1 MAPKILN
8 SFQQNFIKLLVKN
21 RYFKD
26 YFYLTGGTALAAY
39 YLHHRYSEDLDF
51 FSFKEIGLLELDAF
65 LREVK
70 APLKITK
77 TDFQQSFNRNIF
89 FLHSK
94 KEILKIEFT
103 YFPFEQIEKP
113 IRKDG
118 ILIDTIVDIATNK
131 TFTIF
136 QNPRARDFIDLY
148 FILKKY
154 KNLSLPKLVK
164 MARSKFDSQIDPIQ
178 LGTQLLKSKEIQ
190 DLPRMIKKINHNLWR
205 NFFVNQAKLLSKEIF
220 K

>member
-8 SFQQNFIKLLVKN
+8 SFQQNFIKLFAKN
-21 RYFKD
+21 RYFKSR
-26 YFYLTGGTALAAY
+26 FYLTGGTALAAY

-51 FSFKEIGLLELDAF
+51 FSFKEVDLLELDAF
-65 LREVK
+65 LQEIK

-77 TDFQQSFNRNIF
+77 TDFQQTFNRNIF
-89 FLHSK
+89 FLHAK
-94 KEILKIEFT
+94 KKILKIEFT

-113 IRKDG
+113 VTKDG
-118 ILIDTIVDIATNK
+118 ILIDSIIDMATNK

-154 KNLSLPKLVK
+154 KNFSLPKLVK

-178 LGTQLLKSKEIQ
+178 LGTQLLKAKEIQ
-190 DLPRMIKKINHNLWR
+190 DLPRMLKKINHSQWR
-205 NFFVNQAKLLSKEIF
+205 AFFTNQAKSLSSQIF

>member
-1 MAPKILN
+1 MALKILN

-26 YFYLTGGTALAAY
+26 HFYLTGGTALAAY

-51 FSFKEIGLLELDAF
+51 FSFKETGLLELNTF
-65 LREVK
+65 LRKVK

-77 TDFQQSFNRNIF
+77 IDFQQSFNRNIF
-89 FLHSK
+89 FLHSNR
-94 KEILKIEFT
+94 EILKIEFT

-118 ILIDTIVDIATNK
+118 ILIDSIVDIAANK

-148 FILKKY
+148 FILKKS
-154 KNLSLPKLVK
+154 KDLSLPKLVK

-178 LGTQLLKSKEIQ
+178 LGIQLLKSKEIQ
-190 DLPRMIKKINHNLWR
+190 DLPRMLKKINHQQWR
-205 NFFVNQAKLLSKEIF
+205 VFFTNQAKSLSHQIF

>member
-51 FSFKEIGLLELDAF
+51 FSFKEIGLLELDTF

-94 KEILKIEFT
+94 KLTIGNGEFSL
-103 YFPFEQIEKP
+103 QIK
-113 IRKDG
+113 
-118 ILIDTIVDIATNK
+118 
-131 TFTIF
+131 
-136 QNPRARDFIDLY
+136 Q
-148 FILKKY
+148 
-154 KNLSLPKLVK
+154 NLSLIEY
-164 MARSKFDSQIDPIQ
+164 SS
-178 LGTQLLKSKEIQ
+178 
-190 DLPRMIKKINHNLWR
+190 
-205 NFFVNQAKLLSKEIF
+205 KLLFPAI
-220 K
+220 